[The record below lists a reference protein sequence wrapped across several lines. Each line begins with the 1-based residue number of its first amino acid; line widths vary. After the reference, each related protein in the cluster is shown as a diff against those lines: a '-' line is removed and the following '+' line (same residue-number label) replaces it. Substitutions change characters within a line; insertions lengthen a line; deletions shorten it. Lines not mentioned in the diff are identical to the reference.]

1 MASACALVI
10 IRGKK
15 FFNFGIAERL
25 RALRYPIFT
34 GGGRKGKRHL
44 QRLLSAKA
52 AALQGSG
59 LALSVTYGD
68 SSPKGERAHPQA
80 LHLNRKLC
88 RHAKGSPFEE
98 RLPPLRGK
106 MSP

>member
-68 SSPKGERAHPQA
+68 SSPKGGASGETAHFACEP
-80 LHLNRKLC
+80 
-88 RHAKGSPFEE
+88 ET
-98 RLPPLRGK
+98 LPPCQGLSLWESWRV
-106 MSP
+106 SA